1 MMITKNSNDDDD
13 EIFEKE
19 NQCLKTFKVGR
30 RWLHHPQVEDDVEEG
45 VDININNSEVA
56 PGGVRMRGD
65 TRVTNLIQDQQQ

>member
-1 MMITKNSNDDDD
+1 MITKNSNDDDD

-19 NQCLKTFKVGR
+19 NQCLKTFQVGR

-45 VDININNSEVA
+45 VDINININIA
-56 PGGVRMRGD
+56 PGGERMRGD

>member
-45 VDININNSEVA
+45 VDINININIA
-56 PGGVRMRGD
+56 PGGERMRGD

>member
-45 VDININNSEVA
+45 VDININDSEVA
-56 PGGVRMRGD
+56 PGGDRMRGE
-65 TRVTNLIQDQQQ
+65 TRVANLIQDQQQ